1 MIRKINYN
9 RMQRMVFSLV
19 AIGMI
24 GCSDEFLQDE
34 KKDGLTDE
42 VVFGSEETIVAAV
55 NGVYDTFQASP
66 AEYMTKAVF
75 YPANFLTQ
83 DYLNVGADTFFQS
96 FEIPPTFGAFNN
108 FWIINYSGIGRA
120 NTALENLK
128 PAIEN
133 GTVDAELG
141 NRLKG
146 ECLALR
152 GVLYTL
158 LASNFGGVPLVLEP
172 AGGDVDAFAPRNTQ
186 DEVFQQVV
194 LDMEE
199 AAKSL
204 PWEYDDANTGR
215 MTRGTAYAYLGGAHM
230 WLGQYDEAI
239 KAFEALEG
247 HYELEGNYGDIH
259 ADANKNGKESI
270 FEVQLY
276 DETGDLSWGRSDNVT
291 FIQSFSMP
299 FEAGNGGSYSAAS
312 KALYD
317 SFEENDIRRTW
328 SVIGPGEEHPD
339 PLINISEYPN
349 VIEKFGGINTV
360 GTVGQ
365 PWLGLDKDFG
375 DGSPGRT
382 GYFNVKMW
390 RNPEVSGWSGP
401 NIFGGQDLIILRYGE
416 IRLGLAEAYH
426 RTGNDAKAMDLIMEI
441 RNRAGLTTVP
451 TGAMI
456 DILISEYR
464 HELAGEFS
472 LWWLL
477 RRTGEH
483 IRYLQEEFG
492 VTVPTGRDLMPIP
505 QEQVDVNPNLTQN
518 PGY

>member
-1 MIRKINYN
+1 MIQNAKYSRLTKVMISF
-9 RMQRMVFSLV
+9 VV
-19 AIGMI
+19 IGMF
-24 GCSDEFLQDE
+24 GCSDNFLQDE
-34 KKDGLTDE
+34 KNDGLTDE

-83 DYLNVGADTFFQS
+83 DYLNVGADTFFQT

-108 FWIINYSGIGRA
+108 FWIINYRGIGRA
-120 NTALENLK
+120 NTALVNLG

-146 ECLALR
+146 ESLAIR
-152 GVLYTL
+152 GILYSL

-172 AGGDVDAFAPRNTQ
+172 PSGDNTDAFAPRNTQ

-194 LDMEE
+194 SDMEE
-199 AAKSL
+199 AVKWL
-204 PWEYDDANTGR
+204 PWEYDAENRGR
-215 MTRGTAYAYLGGAHM
+215 VTKGTAYAYMGGAYM
-230 WLGQYDEAI
+230 WLGQYEKAI
-239 KAFEALEG
+239 EAFESLEG
-247 HYELEGNYGDIH
+247 YYELEENYGDIH

-276 DETGDLSWGRSDNVT
+276 DEAGDLSWGRSDNVT

-299 FEAGNGGSYSAAS
+299 NEAGNGGSYSAAAKS
-312 KALYD
+312 LYD
-317 SFEENDIRRTW
+317 SFDTGDIRRTW

-339 PLINISEYPN
+339 PLINISDYPN
-349 VIEKFGGINTV
+349 VKEKYDGINTV
-360 GTVGQ
+360 GTVEN
-365 PWLGLDKDFG
+365 PWLGA
-375 DGSPGRT
+375 DGLPGRE
-382 GYFNVKMW
+382 GYYNVKMW
-390 RNPEVSGWSGP
+390 RNPIVDGWSGP
-401 NIFGGQDLIILRYGE
+401 NIFGGQNLILLRYGE
-416 IRLGLAEAYH
+416 VLLSLAECYH
-426 RTGNDAKAMDLIMEI
+426 RIGNDAKAMDLIMEV
-441 RNRAGLTTVP
+441 RNRAGLTSVP
-451 TGAMI
+451 TGDMM
-456 DILISEYR
+456 DIIISEYR

-483 IRYLQEEFG
+483 IRYLQDEFG
-492 VTVPTGRDLMPIP
+492 VAVPTGRDLMPIP